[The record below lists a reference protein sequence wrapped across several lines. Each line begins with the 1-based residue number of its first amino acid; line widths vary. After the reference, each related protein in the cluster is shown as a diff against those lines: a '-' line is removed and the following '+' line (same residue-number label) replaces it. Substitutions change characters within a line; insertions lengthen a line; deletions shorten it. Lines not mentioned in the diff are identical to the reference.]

1 MINCYKKLWIA
12 PYNLFGVIQRCAI
25 KFNVFRFLRSAY
37 ASCRVKPVVLLL
49 FFSFLYVD
57 AFAQNLVDNTTGA
70 VKSFVVPAG
79 VTKIIVQ
86 TWGGGGSGGSPS
98 SVSANF
104 GGGGGGGGGYSAKI
118 VTVSPGTTYYYNVG
132 AGAAGGSAASGEVSW
147 FGPNNGGT
155 LLIASAN
162 GGNSAGNSTNGGVGA
177 LPGTTATGGI
187 AGTVYSGG
195 NGGNSSS
202 TMTGHGGSSGGG
214 TADGVAGGNG
224 TSAALAGSG
233 SGQGANGHGLLN
245 TKGLNGASPG
255 AGGSGGTQGFIG
267 GAGGNGQVSISW
279 GSHGSGSRDLFPA
292 GQLPTAT
299 STRAAL
305 MSAKKGFYPSAY
317 QFINRGIQKVYA
329 IKGEKLYLGSSAQGY
344 LAGQIK
350 VYKPSNTL
358 RDSDDGTVVVNNG
371 ASTQNES
378 TIGRI
383 SSRTQELLG
392 PNINGTVPGGY
403 TPFEIDVDETGV
415 WEVHFIA
422 PAGANYAGTG
432 VPAGGNQVLV
442 SANWTQS
449 SASDVAAIVAWDVT
463 VAAKNIPMPG
473 RVYQNVF
480 NTYST
485 TAVTN
490 GFYGKFYILTEDGYP
505 YLVDNNGMQG
515 VAFTFFV
522 NNRGFTTGANG
533 TGVRTYKSLNSSTN
547 PNVKDP
553 NEPDDVA
560 GANQNITHKIFYGK
574 PGTDLPVSA
583 KYKGGDTWLK
593 IQPPSTPQ
601 AVNVTFEGVE
611 GNAGYASSKG
621 GYIKFESNIGGTY
634 RITVPGNPPLYYPR
648 VLVGPM
654 VAGANAVYWD
664 GKSGKQADP
673 LSADLPMPPGS
684 TISNLKVQVFGAE
697 VHFPFLDVEVN
708 PNGIRIQQ
716 LDKDS
721 YNLLLGL
728 DKDVVYW
735 NDKDITRTSDNNGGD
750 GVSPDGYNAAIG
762 VGLGT
767 SGVSSMTNGHKWGM
781 TGGSATNAYGNNRAL
796 DTYSFVAGP
805 ETNEGINVTILEA
818 NLEVTNI
825 KSDHLVSTAINV
837 GDQWD
842 YTVDVK
848 NGGPIAILSNSDPAN
863 GPIKMPAKFRLYV
876 PAGIT
881 IDPTINPLKPS
892 FVSPNQVTIVG
903 TPTFTP
909 SAGNSTGGI
918 YEAQLNMPVGGTATF
933 ILPVTVTGVITQT
946 GNGDVNAYA
955 TMLRPADFS
964 DPDATNG
971 TILQPGDPF
980 YNESLS
986 PIDPFYEAKGIEKP
1000 FSTAIYTNPASI
1012 VLTGTNNIKRHSL
1025 PSMKAD
1031 LKIVKTAKQ
1040 SATGNGV
1047 GAFTIEVT
1055 NLGTSDASGIV
1066 VSDVLSS
1073 RYTFTGSTA
1082 SAGTVSYST
1091 PGAAAGTLTWT
1102 IDALAVNES
1111 ATLTFNTANQGTA
1124 NRPNTATVRADHF
1137 DPILANNTSTVD
1149 PGSTTSQTTDLEIV
1163 KMVNGAATAAAGVG
1177 STVTFTITVRKKS
1190 GNNVNNVLVRDIL
1203 PSGFTFTSAT
1213 PSQGSYNAGTGVWN
1227 IGSINDTGNRTLEIN
1242 AIVKASTGTPGE
1254 YTNVSMITSTAN
1266 LDDDPTNNTSS
1277 ASITIGSLFITN
1289 PMIYQRIIK

>member
-1 MINCYKKLWIA
+1 MCKA
-12 PYNLFGVIQRCAI
+12 PCQHFAVVQGPGIKSNVLSFLKCASSI
-25 KFNVFRFLRSAY
+25 IGAKQLAL
-37 ASCRVKPVVLLL
+37 VLL
-49 FFSFLYVD
+49 FSFLFTVS
-57 AFAQNLVDNTTGA
+57 FAQNIVDNTPGA

-86 TWGGGGSGGSPS
+86 TWGAGGSGGSPI
-98 SVSANF
+98 SASGNF
-104 GGGGGGGGGYSAKI
+104 GGGGGGGGAYAAKI
-118 VTVSPGTTYYYNVG
+118 ITVTSGSTYYYKVG
-132 AGAAGGSAASGEVSW
+132 AGAAAGSSTSGESSW
-147 FGPNNGGT
+147 FSPNNTGT
-155 LLIASAN
+155 LPIASAN
-162 GGNSAGNSTNGGVGA
+162 GGSSAGNASSGA
-177 LPGTTATGGI
+177 FGAVPGTTSTGGI
-187 AGTVYSGG
+187 VGTVYAGG
-195 NGGNSSS
+195 NGGNSTS
-202 TMTGHGGSSGGG
+202 TRTGHGGSSGGG
-214 TADGVAGGNG
+214 TADGVAGGTG
-224 TSAALAGSG
+224 ITAALAGSG
-233 SGQGANGHGLLN
+233 SGQGANGHAALN
-245 TKGLNGASPG
+245 TKGNDGAAPG
-255 AGGSGGTQGFIG
+255 GGGSGGTQGFNG

-329 IKGEKLYLGSSAQGY
+329 IKGERLYLGSSAQGY
-344 LAGQIK
+344 LNGQIK
-350 VYKPSNTL
+350 VYKPSNTQ
-358 RDSDDGTVVVNNG
+358 RDSDDGIVKVNNG
-371 ASTQNES
+371 ASLLNES

-383 SSRTQELLG
+383 TNRTQELLG

-415 WEVHFIA
+415 WEIHFIS

-432 VPAGGNQVLV
+432 APAGGNQVLV

-449 SASDVAAIVAWDVT
+449 SANDVAAIVAWDVT
-463 VAAKNIPMPG
+463 VAAKNIPIPG

-485 TAVTN
+485 TTVAN

-533 TGVRTYKSLNSSTN
+533 TGIRTYKSLNSSTN

-553 NEPDDVA
+553 NEADDVA

-583 KYKGGDTWLK
+583 KYKGEDTWLK

-634 RITVPGNPPLYYPR
+634 RITVPGNPPSYYPR

-664 GKSGKQADP
+664 GKSGKQTDP
-673 LSADLPMPPGS
+673 LTADIAMPPGS

-716 LDKDS
+716 LDKDK
-721 YNLLLGL
+721 YDVLAGV

-767 SGVSSMTNGHKWGM
+767 SGVSSLTNGHKWGM

-818 NLEVTNI
+818 NLEVANF
-825 KSDHLVSTAINV
+825 KSDHLVSTPINV
-837 GDQWD
+837 GDEWK

-848 NGGPIAILSNSDPAN
+848 NSGPIAILSNSNPAN
-863 GPIKMPAKFRLYV
+863 GPIKMPAKFRLYL
-876 PAGIT
+876 PAGLT
-881 IDPTINPLKPS
+881 IDPLAPEFT
-892 FVSPNQVTIVG
+892 SPNNVTIVG

-909 SAGNSTGGI
+909 STGNSTGGI
-918 YEAQLNMPVGGTATF
+918 YEAELNMPVGGTANF
-933 ILPVTVTGVITQT
+933 ILPVKVTGVVKQT
-946 GNGDVNAYA
+946 GNGDINAYA
-955 TMLRPADFS
+955 TILRPADFS

-971 TILQPGDPF
+971 AILQPGDPF

-1000 FSTAIYTNPASI
+1000 FSTAIYTNPVGV
-1012 VLTGTNNIKRHSL
+1012 VLTGTNNIRRNSL
-1025 PSMKAD
+1025 SNMKAD
-1031 LKIVKTAKQ
+1031 LRIVKTAKQ
-1040 SATGNGV
+1040 SASGNGV
-1047 GAFTIEVT
+1047 GSFTIEVT
-1055 NLGTSDASGIV
+1055 NLGTSEATGV
-1066 VSDVLSS
+1066 LVTDVLSS
-1073 RYTFTGSTA
+1073 RYTYTSSSA
-1082 SAGTVSYST
+1082 SAGTVGYST
-1091 PGAAAGTLTWT
+1091 PGAAAGTLTWS
-1102 IDALAVNES
+1102 IAELAVNES
-1111 ATLTFNTANQGTA
+1111 ATLTFNTTNLGAT
-1124 NRPNTATVRADHF
+1124 NRSNTATVTADQF
-1137 DPILANNTSTVD
+1137 DPILANNSSTID
-1149 PGSTTSQTTDLEIV
+1149 PGSTVSPTTDLEIV
-1163 KMVNGAATAAAGVG
+1163 KTVNGSATATAGVG
-1177 STVTFTITVRKKS
+1177 STVTFTITVKKKS
-1190 GNNVNNVLVRDIL
+1190 GSNVSNVLARDIL
-1203 PSGFTFTSAT
+1203 PSGFTLTSAT
-1213 PSQGSYNAGTGVWN
+1213 ASQGTYVAGTGVWN
-1227 IGSINDTGNRTLEIN
+1227 IGAINDTGNRTLTIN
-1242 AIVKASTGTPGE
+1242 AVVKAPTGTPGE
-1254 YTNVSMITSTAN
+1254 YTNVALITSTGN
-1266 LDDDPTNNTSS
+1266 LDDDPLNNTSS
-1277 ASITIGSLFITN
+1277 ASITIGSQFITN